1 MMITGARLPVLGL
14 SDLLAG
20 APGHSMQNACA
31 FWHGA
36 VRFLASMR

>member
-1 MMITGARLPVLGL
+1 MTTVARLPDHGL
-14 SDLLAG
+14 SDLPAG

-31 FWHGA
+31 FWQGA